1 MQVQKEWKKKRLTY
15 YRRGC
20 ISHKIMSFD
29 FHGLW
34 ALHPAQ
40 YMFYDRCLVWV
51 CNSTSPCVPKRIHLQ
66 PSEIDHC
73 CDSQVSQLV
82 GLLVASHLW
91 NFTWHLLVPRKLILK
106 RGDIQVCSRSQPFRP
121 CVWSVCC
128 FNHRDLPST
137 SEEQPRA
144 VTIVCKIWGVSWT
157 ALTKQL
163 KRGFLM
169 TDVGGFIRSY
179 LMRIFHL
186 NYLWIHRFTCIIH
199 FFR

>member
-1 MQVQKEWKKKRLTY
+1 MVVGSPWRSMTLLAMARFPVQGMVSLLLSRSELQLE
-15 YRRGC
+15 
-20 ISHKIMSFD
+20 SH
-29 FHGLW
+29 
-34 ALHPAQ
+34 
-40 YMFYDRCLVWV
+40 R
-51 CNSTSPCVPKRIHLQ
+51 SPPRYAGHYLPLEPLCHT
-66 PSEIDHC
+66 DHC

-106 RGDIQVCSRSQPFRP
+106 RGDIQVCSGSQPFRP